1 MLQGVKELLRLADRC
16 RKQCLLLLIFY
27 DFFVRFLGLHSC
39 LKNSSFK
46 SKNVHL
52 FPLKLSIRRSFPN
65 SKPMKSTILADFMIL
80 SNLEIPGLSR
90 WTKDLLHK
98 QKSAPF
104 FVLKQKFHQKRN
116 SFGLKAIYKIH
127 CLTVTLVSSA
137 HQLSSNRFFRGHA
150 RVLDEP
156 Q

>member
-1 MLQGVKELLRLADRC
+1 MNKRPTAQAKMR
-16 RKQCLLLLIFY
+16 
-27 DFFVRFLGLHSC
+27 
-39 LKNSSFK
+39 
-46 SKNVHL
+46 
-52 FPLKLSIRRSFPN
+52 
-65 SKPMKSTILADFMIL
+65 
-80 SNLEIPGLSR
+80 
-90 WTKDLLHK
+90 
-98 QKSAPF
+98 PF